1 MITLIFDDGAT
12 EASFLVAN
20 AAGGV
25 RLTSLARDAFEELDA
40 VRVGISPVVIFFA
53 QSP

>member
-1 MITLIFDDGAT
+1 MT
-12 EASFLVAN
+12 N
-20 AAGGV
+20 AEGGV
-25 RLTSLARDAFEELDA
+25 RLTTLARDAFDELDA

>member
-1 MITLIFDDGAT
+1 M
-12 EASFLVAN
+12 SFLVKN

-25 RLTSLARDAFEELDA
+25 RLTALGRDAFEELDA
-40 VRVGISPVVIFFA
+40 VRVGLSPVVIFFS

>member
-1 MITLIFDDGAT
+1 VT
-12 EASFLVAN
+12 N
-20 AAGGV
+20 AEGGV
-25 RLTSLARDAFEELDA
+25 RLTSLGRDAFDELDA